1 MLRSILRG
9 GAAAVIVVGLAWPA
23 AARAEAMAVTSE
35 TAHSLTDTLDIGL
48 RQWLPPEGGKAG
60 WHWAG
65 RPLVTPAGDHFDV
78 DLPALTISGD
88 DGDKIQAGVIKLT
101 LAPLPDGSWQV
112 GGTLPS
118 QMLMLKADGKTDGEM
133 TIGSQSFSGRWV
145 PSLNTFAKVEAA
157 LGNLRAFSAKD
168 STKLEIASLA
178 ILSDLSEQPP
188 GRWSGPGSLTLKG
201 MTMVDDHGLEVARIG
216 SIAVESTVSGLDL
229 AKMVKAGGSV
239 DPEHHP
245 DLLRNLIGSFTAK
258 LTIGDTTLNAGSD
271 GGLFSVKEVVA
282 HGGVEGLDGEHS
294 SIGFGYRHA
303 GLSLE
308 PSPGPREFT
317 PEKAE
322 MDLAIVSLPNAGLW
336 SAVEALLKPDPK
348 LSDDQRGN
356 QFSQAVL
363 EALTQAGS
371 RLEVK
376 ALSLDTPAAAATLK
390 GAATFDSKAALGMV
404 AGVDMVLRGLDAA
417 MKEMQPAPGAK
428 PDEEAQKT
436 LATLSLVQAMGAPGK
451 DGSGRDLRSYK
462 FELASDGKILLNG
475 ADMSVLLQGIQG
487 QSEPEP
493 TGKAP
498 KSKH

>member
-9 GAAAVIVVGLAWPA
+9 GAAAVIVVGLAAWPA
-23 AARAEAMAVTSE
+23 TARAEAMAVTSE
-35 TAHSLTDTLDIGL
+35 AATALTDTLDIGL
-48 RQWLPPEGGKAG
+48 RQWLPSEGAKAG

-88 DGDKIQAGVIKLT
+88 DGGKIQAGVIKLT

-112 GGTLPS
+112 GGAVPS
-118 QMLMLKADGKTDGEM
+118 RVLMLTADGKADGEM
-133 TIGSQSFSGRWV
+133 TIGSQSFSGRWL
-145 PSLNTFAKVEAA
+145 PALGTFAKVEAT
-157 LGNLRAFSAKD
+157 LGDLRAFSAKD
-168 STKLEIASLA
+168 STKMEIASLA
-178 ILSDLSEQPP
+178 IRSDLAEQPP

-201 MTMVDDHGLEVARIG
+201 MTVVDEHGLEVARIG
-216 SIAVESTVSGLDL
+216 NIAVESTASGLDL
-229 AKMVKAGGSV
+229 VKLVKAGSSV

-245 DLLRNLIGSFTAK
+245 DLLRNLIGSFSAK
-258 LTIGDTTLNAGSD
+258 LTIGDTTLNAGKD
-271 GGLFSVKEVVA
+271 GGIFSIKEVAA

-294 SIGFGYRHA
+294 SIGFGYHHA

-336 SAVEALLKPDPK
+336 AAVEALLKPAPGLTDE
-348 LSDDQRGN
+348 QRGN
-356 QFSQAVL
+356 LFSQAVIN
-363 EALTQAGS
+363 ALTQAGS
-371 RLEVK
+371 RLEIK

-390 GAATFDSKAALGMV
+390 GAATFDSKAALGVV

-436 LATLSLVQAMGAPGK
+436 LATLRLVQAMGAPGK

-487 QSEPEP
+487 QSDKP
-493 TGKAP
+493 
-498 KSKH
+498 